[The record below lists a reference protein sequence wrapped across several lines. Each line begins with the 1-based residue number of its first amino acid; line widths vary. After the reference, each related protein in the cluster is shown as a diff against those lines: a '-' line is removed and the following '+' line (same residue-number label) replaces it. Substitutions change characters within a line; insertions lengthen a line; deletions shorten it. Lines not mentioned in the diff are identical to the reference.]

1 MSNNSLRIQ
10 STRFD
15 MSCQSRA
22 LRLAVG
28 EKCHWTHADIV
39 ISERFTTMT
48 NTVETIEI
56 DNVIDNILAHL
67 SEVIRIEHNI
77 PRKEA
82 LQVVVDSLLDQRH
95 K

>member
-1 MSNNSLRIQ
+1 
-10 STRFD
+10 
-15 MSCQSRA
+15 
-22 LRLAVG
+22 
-28 EKCHWTHADIV
+28 
-39 ISERFTTMT
+39 MT
-48 NTVETIEI
+48 NTVETAEI

-82 LQVVVDSLLDQRH
+82 LQVVVDSLLDQRI

>member
-1 MSNNSLRIQ
+1 M
-10 STRFD
+10 
-15 MSCQSRA
+15 A
-22 LRLAVG
+22 
-28 EKCHWTHADIV
+28 
-39 ISERFTTMT
+39 
-48 NTVETIEI
+48 NTVETT
-56 DNVIDNILAHL
+56 DVDSVIDNILAHL

>member
-1 MSNNSLRIQ
+1 MSNSSLLIRQ
-10 STRFD
+10 TQFD
-15 MSCQSRA
+15 LSCHRRGV
-22 LRLAVG
+22 RLSVG
-28 EKCHWTHADIV
+28 EKCHYTHADIV
-39 ISERFTTMT
+39 ISERFSTMT
-48 NTVETIEI
+48 NIVETTEV